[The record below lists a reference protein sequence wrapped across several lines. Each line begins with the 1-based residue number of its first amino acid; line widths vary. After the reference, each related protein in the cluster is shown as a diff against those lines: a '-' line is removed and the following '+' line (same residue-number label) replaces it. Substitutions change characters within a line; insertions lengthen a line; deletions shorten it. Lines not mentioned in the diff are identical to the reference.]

1 MRIKLELI
9 SDLCTSSGD
18 TVSGII
24 DTEICYDENGIPYIP
39 AKRVK
44 GCLKEAALEL
54 KDALGNEFD
63 EETFKKLFGKSGDD
77 RSASLVISNGY
88 IENYN
93 NISKEIKMMKIS
105 DKKYYYQKQFIVEN
119 YTSLRTNTRV
129 DRETL
134 TAEEDTLRITRVIDR
149 GNTFYFDINDLDKQE
164 KDFLEKVCKV

>member
-63 EETFKKLFGKSGDD
+63 EETFTKLFGKSGDD

-88 IENYN
+88 I
-93 NISKEIKMMKIS
+93 
-105 DKKYYYQKQFIVEN
+105 
-119 YTSLRTNTRV
+119 
-129 DRETL
+129 
-134 TAEEDTLRITRVIDR
+134 
-149 GNTFYFDINDLDKQE
+149 
-164 KDFLEKVCKV
+164 